1 MSSDSVRVLE
11 AYGEVVARAS
21 AAIIYL
27 LTTSVGIA
35 GGWITGLLTFFIEP
49 SPYLAML
56 VIGIFAAL
64 FAVAGIAYSIIIR
77 ISDFLSLLK
86 VSPEERQ
93 KYLQTRRRAGS
104 FIAASWIGGMTAAF
118 LLSLTLIPDQYSL
131 VKIPVAVSL
140 GVGLGNLGMFLAN
153 MSVARLFDPRPLFAG
168 LYLLLTI
175 PTYFTIPFMASGKS
189 DTIMLAYTLLT
200 IHTVLAGFI
209 TASWYVISARGRV
222 SGILHA
228 ARGED
233 SPSS

>member
-11 AYGEVVARAS
+11 ASGEVVARAS

-27 LTTSVGIA
+27 LTTLVGIA
-35 GGWITGLLTFFIEP
+35 GGWITGLLSFFIEP
-49 SPYLAML
+49 SPYFAALI
-56 VIGIFAAL
+56 VGIFAAL
-64 FAVAGIAYSIIIR
+64 FAVAGIAYSIIAR
-77 ISDFLSLLK
+77 ISDFLSLLT
-86 VSPEERQ
+86 VSPEERRN
-93 KYLQTRRRAGS
+93 YLKTRKRAGN
-104 FIAASWIGGMTAAF
+104 FIGASWMGGMTAAF
-118 LLSLTLIPDQYSL
+118 LLSLTLIPDQYNL

-140 GVGLGNLGMFLAN
+140 GVSLGNLGMFLTN
-153 MSVARLFDPRPLFAG
+153 MRIARLFDPRPLFAG

-175 PTYFTIPFMASGKS
+175 PTYFTIPFMASS
-189 DTIMLAYTLLT
+189 RPDTIMLSYILLT

-233 SPSS
+233 SSSS